1 MKIIVAPD
9 KFKGSLTSMQACKAI
24 EQGIKKVIPDA
35 RVLLFPMAD
44 GGDGFDEVL
53 QHYLQTE
60 TVSCNTVDPLMRS
73 VSATYQL
80 NNFSKTA
87 IIALS
92 AASGLV
98 LLKEEERNPLHTTTF
113 GTGLL
118 IKHAIEHGAEKIIL
132 GLGGSATNDAGMGI
146 LAALGF
152 QLFDMDGN
160 SLTPVG
166 ENLKYIN
173 RIKQPAVI
181 PSISFQIACDVENV
195 LFGKDGAAFV
205 YAAQKGASAADINFL
220 DKGLENIAAIIQIQT
235 GRGLAGIPGAGA
247 AGGVAAG
254 LMAYFDCKIIPGAKL
269 VMEAS
274 NILEQL
280 PGAALFITGEGKLDS
295 QSINGKVIQHIAQL
309 GNQHQVPVIALCG
322 IADVSKSQI
331 AESGLS
337 AVHQIMDNS
346 MSQQNAIDNAAALLT
361 QLSQSAI
368 DLFLRSKV

>member
-24 EQGIKKVIPDA
+24 EKGIQKIIPDA

-60 TVSCNTVDPLMRS
+60 TVRCNTVDPLMRP

-80 NNFSKTA
+80 NTFSKTA

-98 LLKEEERNPLHTTTF
+98 LLKDEEQNPLHTTTF
-113 GTGLL
+113 GTGFL

-160 SLTPVG
+160 SLAPVG

-173 RIKQPAVI
+173 RIKPPAVI
-181 PSISFQIACDVENV
+181 PSISFQIACDVENI

-205 YAAQKGASAADINFL
+205 YAAQKGASAEDINFL
-220 DKGLENIAAIIQIQT
+220 DQGLENIAIIIQTQT
-235 GRGLAGIPGAGA
+235 GRGLAHIPGAGA

-254 LMAYFDCKIIPGAKL
+254 LMAYFDCKIISGAKL
-269 VMEAS
+269 MIEVS
-274 NILEQL
+274 NMLEQI
-280 PGAALFITGEGKLDS
+280 PGAALIITGEGKLDS
-295 QSINGKVIQHIAQL
+295 QSIKGKVIQHIAQL
-309 GNQHQVPVIALCG
+309 GNQYQVPVIALCG
-322 IADVSKSQI
+322 IADLSKLQI
-331 AESGLS
+331 TKSGLS
-337 AVHQIMDNS
+337 AVHQIMNNS
-346 MSQQNAIDNAAALLT
+346 ISQKYAVDNAGKLLT
-361 QLSQSAI
+361 QLSQSAVE
-368 DLFLRSKV
+368 LFLRS